1 MALIGLGGRKA
12 ARRPGGHTIVICA
25 AGLLAVLA
33 GLSACGGSSP
43 SSAQN
48 GPPSSSPSSSPSC
61 TTSAFMPGSGHS
73 RAAQPAALAAALVPM
88 PVIVPEPD
96 INLDVPRPAD
106 QADPTQQEQ
115 AQEQWANNGLD
126 KANSNP
132 ESLLGNSAP
141 IDADSLQQESDAVSE
156 REDVTLWTDDLSSP
170 DTFGTDVC
178 QDIQG
183 LRTGVEDLD
192 NVNQDCSYLQQQSDD
207 TAASNAVC
215 GVIGDAS
222 DQFDQAFGSCNGIEV
237 TKWLLD
243 ALSKLF
249 CLNVGSG

>member
-12 ARRPGGHTIVICA
+12 ARRPGAHTILSSA

-48 GPPSSSPSSSPSC
+48 GPPSSSPSC
-61 TTSAFMPGSGHS
+61 TTSAFVPGIGHS

-115 AQEQWANNGLD
+115 AQEQWANDGLD
-126 KANSNP
+126 KANENP

-141 IDADSLQQESDAVSE
+141 IDTESLQQESDAVSE
-156 REDVTLWTDDLSSP
+156 REDVTLWTDDLASP

-178 QDIQG
+178 KDIQG

-207 TAASNAVC
+207 PAASNAVC

>member
-1 MALIGLGGRKA
+1 MALIRLGRKT
-12 ARRPGGHTIVICA
+12 ARRPGGHTIVSYA
-25 AGLLAVLA
+25 AGLLAILA
-33 GLSACGGSSP
+33 GLSACGSSP
-43 SSAQN
+43 SLAQN
-48 GPPSSSPSSSPSC
+48 GPPSSSPSC
-61 TTSAFMPGSGHS
+61 TTSGFVPGSTHS

-106 QADPTQQEQ
+106 QADQTQEEQ
-115 AQEQWANNGLD
+115 AQEQWANDGLD
-126 KANSNP
+126 KANANP
-132 ESLLGNSAP
+132 ESLLGNSVP
-141 IDADSLQQESDAVSE
+141 IDTESLQQESDAVSE
-156 REDVTLWTDDLSSP
+156 REDVTLWTDDLTSP

-178 QDIQG
+178 HDIQG

-192 NVNQDCSYLQQQSDD
+192 NVDQDCSYLQQQSNDA
-207 TAASNAVC
+207 AASNAVC

-222 DQFDQAFGSCNGIEV
+222 DQFDQAFGSCNGIAV